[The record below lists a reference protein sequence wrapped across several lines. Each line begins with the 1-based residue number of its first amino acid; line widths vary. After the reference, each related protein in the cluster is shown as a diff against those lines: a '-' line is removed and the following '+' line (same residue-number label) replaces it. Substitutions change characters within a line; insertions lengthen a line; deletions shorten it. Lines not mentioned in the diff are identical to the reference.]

1 MIHKIKKDIYQKII
15 KIHGKGKLEVNEP
28 PYHKSFIK
36 FLNKAAR
43 EKELSSIGKYTAQFE
58 KKITNY
64 CKSKY
69 CFATNSGTSALHLVL
84 KSLGIGL
91 NDEVLV
97 PSLTFAGTV
106 NSISYCN
113 ANPHFID
120 SNIKSNFGID
130 VEKLDNYL
138 EKNFFFDKKKRLK
151 NKVNKNTVKAIIS
164 VHVYGFSSNIFKLK
178 KIAKKYR
185 LYLIEDAAGA
195 FGSKINNKY
204 LGTFA
209 DAGIYSFNGNKI
221 ITTGG
226 GGAVVTNNKSLFN
239 KIYKLGT
246 TSKKRHPYKYLHDK
260 IGYNYRMPSINAAL
274 GLAQLKVLSK
284 ILNKKQL
291 LHKLYLKEF
300 KELKYAK
307 IYKSRN
313 VRDNNWINILIFS
326 DKLKKNTD
334 QVIKFLHQKKIKVKP
349 VWKLMSTLNHFKKY
363 PKMNLDG
370 SNEIYNKT
378 ILLPSS
384 VKLNLSNTN

>member
-1 MIHKIKKDIYQKII
+1 MIDKIKKDIYQKII
-15 KIHGKGKLEVNEP
+15 KIHGKKKLEVNEP
-28 PYHKSFIK
+28 PYHKSNIH

-43 EKELSSIGKYTAQFE
+43 EKELSSVGKYTPQFE
-58 KKITNY
+58 KKIINF

-84 KSLGIGL
+84 KSFGIGL

-97 PSLTFAGTV
+97 PSLTFAGTI
-106 NSISYCN
+106 NSIRYCN

-130 VEKLDNYL
+130 VKKLNNYL
-138 EKNFFFDKKKRLK
+138 EKNFFLDKKKKLK
-151 NKVNKNTVKAIIS
+151 NKLNKNTVKAIIC
-164 VHVYGFSSNIFKLK
+164 VHIYGFPSNIIELK
-178 KIAKKYR
+178 KIANKYK

-195 FGSKINNKY
+195 FGSKLYNKH

-226 GGAVVTNNKSLFN
+226 GGAVVTNNKTLFE
-239 KIYKLGT
+239 KIYKYGT
-246 TSKKRHPYKYLHDK
+246 TSKKKHPYEYLHDE

-274 GLAQLKVLSK
+274 GLSQLKVLNK
-284 ILNKKQL
+284 ILNKKKL

-300 KELKYAK
+300 KDFKCAE
-307 IYKSRN
+307 IYESGNIK
-313 VRDNNWINILIFS
+313 DNNWINLLILNDSI
-326 DKLKKNTD
+326 KKNIN
-334 QVIKFLHQKKIKVKP
+334 QIIKFLHQKKIKVKR
-349 VWKLMSTLNHFKKY
+349 VWKLMSTLTHLKKY

-370 SNEIYNKT
+370 SNEIYDKT

-384 VKLNLSNTN
+384 VKPK